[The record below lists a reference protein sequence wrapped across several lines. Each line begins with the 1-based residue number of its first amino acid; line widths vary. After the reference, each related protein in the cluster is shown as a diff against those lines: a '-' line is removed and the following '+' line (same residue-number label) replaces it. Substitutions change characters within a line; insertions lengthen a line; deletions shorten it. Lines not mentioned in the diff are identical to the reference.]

1 MSNFWQ
7 RLITGTLF
15 TAGVIA
21 SIWYGPL
28 SFQLLFFIA
37 AVISLNEFYTLISS
51 PQNHPNK
58 TLGIIS
64 GALTYILIS
73 YTSLSGE
80 NPKLMILIAPLFVF
94 VFIAELYRKKEQP
107 FGNIA
112 YTLLGILYVI
122 VPFALLS
129 TIAAHG
135 EGYDRGILLGY
146 FFLVWSSDTF
156 AYVFGNLFGKHRLFE
171 RISPKKSWEG
181 VIGGG
186 ISMLGI
192 AYLLSI
198 YQPQIDLSSW
208 FIIATIIVVTG
219 VLGDLCESLLKRS
232 LGVKDSGNIL
242 PGHGGLLDRFDALL
256 LSTPVVWAYLALFAN
271 T

>member
-15 TAGVIA
+15 TAGIIA
-21 SIWYGPL
+21 SIWYGPF

-37 AVISLNEFYTLISS
+37 AIISLNEFYDLISNS
-51 PQNHPNK
+51 QNHPNK
-58 TLGIIS
+58 TLGLLL
-64 GALTYILIS
+64 GALTYIFIS
-73 YTSLSGE
+73 YTSLSAGH
-80 NPKLMILIAPLFVF
+80 PKLLALLAPMGVLL
-94 VFIAELYRKKEQP
+94 FIAELYRKKDFP
-107 FGNIA
+107 FGNIG
-112 YTLLGILYVI
+112 YTLLGILYII

-129 TIAAHG
+129 TIAAHDG
-135 EGYDRGILLGY
+135 AYDRGILLGY

-186 ISMLGI
+186 ICTLGI

-198 YQPQIDLSSW
+198 YQLQIDLFTW
-208 FIIATIIVVTG
+208 LMIAVIIVVTG
-219 VLGDLCESLLKRS
+219 ILGDLCESLLKRS

-242 PGHGGLLDRFDALL
+242 PGHGGLLDRFDALF
-256 LSTPVVWAYLALFAN
+256 LSAPIVWAYLAYFVN
-271 T
+271 K